1 MRIQVNVD
9 IPKAEYCVRGSRDRC
24 QFAVFTL
31 KGCDCTLFPAKLLAD
46 DAGILKSETCLERCL
61 EAADGREES

>member
-1 MRIQVNVD
+1 MRTQVNVD

-24 QFAVFTL
+24 QFAVITT
-31 KGCDCTLFPAKLLAD
+31 KECHCTLFPAKLLAND
-46 DAGILKSETCLERCL
+46 TGFLKSETCLERCL